1 MRYTLKDYQA
11 EAVRDVLR
19 NLDRARD
26 SYRRYKALSQFSLS
40 ATTGA
45 GKTVM
50 AAAVIESLFF
60 GNDEFDVAGD
70 PGAVVLW
77 FSDDPALNE
86 QSRARIQAAA
96 SELDHRLRVVPTTFS
111 EPTFRPGN
119 VYFLNTQKLSK
130 NSRLVKGAP
139 EINGDDALPGLE
151 PRSTSCWTRRTAA
164 WGRAH
169 VNGPPSCSDSSTARA
184 AYPRCR
190 SSLASRPRLS
200 GSRPR

>member
-19 NLDRARD
+19 NLERARD
-26 SYRRYKALSQFSLS
+26 SYRRYGALSQFSLT

-50 AAAVIESLFF
+50 AAAVIEALFF
-60 GNDEFDVAGD
+60 GSDEFDVAPD

-96 SELDHRLRVVPTTFS
+96 SDLDSRLRVVPTTFF
-111 EPTFRPGN
+111 EPSFRPGN
-119 VYFLNTQKLSK
+119 VYFLSLIHIS
-130 NSRLVKGAP
+130 
-139 EINGDDALPGLE
+139 E
-151 PRSTSCWTRRTAA
+151 PTRRT
-164 WGRAH
+164 
-169 VNGPPSCSDSSTARA
+169 PI
-184 AYPRCR
+184 
-190 SSLASRPRLS
+190 
-200 GSRPR
+200 